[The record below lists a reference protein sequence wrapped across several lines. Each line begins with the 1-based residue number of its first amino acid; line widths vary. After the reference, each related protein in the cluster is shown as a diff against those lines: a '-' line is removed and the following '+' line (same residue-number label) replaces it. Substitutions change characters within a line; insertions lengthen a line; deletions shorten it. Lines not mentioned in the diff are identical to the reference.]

1 MEISRDTSIA
11 DSIDSLEISDKEME
25 EESSVCIEEVEEAV
39 VEEEHSSPVE
49 EPPNEEQ
56 TVKKLKPICK
66 LELQLLLQELSS
78 FLWKLHKN
86 YLKIIIVYT

>member
-25 EESSVCIEEVEEAV
+25 EEESSVCIEEVA

-66 LELQLLLQELSS
+66 CMVIITIIVASDPNYLVC
-78 FLWKLHKN
+78 FKN
-86 YLKIIIVYT
+86 YIKTLS